1 MLRIKTAQNSGYE
14 ARALLEQAIENNEVD
29 VQKLYDLIES
39 ALSFGEVTSLR
50 TLASGILEKAYEAG
64 ATVATLVIIDYA
76 TKHADIRGFG
86 TDPAIISQV
95 VLNNAVLHK
104 DVQGLHRAV
113 SNIVRFYGK
122 GGEAFILRYFSGIR
136 GSTYYTDNFLNDIVN
151 IFMSVGLVP
160 SRKNSLDWVVFIT
173 NVIHDTDDIKPIL
186 RLMDFRESGFR
197 IPDSVYTALFDAIKA
212 NKITQEELVKF
223 VINWTLD
230 KSTLRYIAVLAFR
243 RKLFYFSYILYY
255 YAKNNVFPPDADMY
269 TEESLVEIFTRGND
283 EEIESVLSRYE
294 WVCTEDKRYARAS
307 FRSCCLFF
315 IESDNIEGFKNFV
328 NTFGYNDV
336 MRDYKTTIIDRAVQH
351 SSINIIDYLIE
362 RDEARKDILLNI
374 IQSCLLAGN
383 TNVFS
388 HVLPVAIS
396 EIRGNISYVYQLI
409 EGTSMEKRA
418 GKDLM
423 KFVDILMSY
432 DIKPPEFIDE
442 TIFMNIVSKYAE
454 SKEDIDR
461 YIEFVGWEC
470 FRDPG
475 ALCEII
481 KNRMRLKLSL
491 DDIRGYF
498 QKLCGELN
506 IQGGYLILLESIKT
520 RNPHIIKIAINKLDA
535 ENNIDLLANIAIRAV
550 LYNDREEERKGFVIL
565 LRQLPE
571 RVVVELLKLF
581 VSGTYSHNDKIIEFI
596 LDNYELSEEGR
607 SNLYE

>member
-14 ARALLEQAIENNEVD
+14 ARALLEQAIEENEVD

-50 TLASGILEKAYEAG
+50 TLASGILEKAYEAS

-76 TKHADIRGFG
+76 TKHTNIREF
-86 TDPAIISQV
+86 DAYPAIISQV

-104 DVQGLHRAV
+104 DMQGIHRAI
-113 SNIVRFYGK
+113 SNIVRFYDK

-173 NVIHDTDDIKPIL
+173 NVLHDADDIKPIL
-186 RLMDFRESGFR
+186 RLMGFRESGFR
-197 IPDSVYTALFDAIKA
+197 IPDSVYIALFDAIKA

-223 VINWTLD
+223 VINWALD

-243 RKLFYFSYILYY
+243 RKLFYFSYVLYY

-294 WVCTEDKRYARAS
+294 LVCTDKRYVRAS
-307 FRSCCLFF
+307 FISCCLFF

-336 MRDYKTTIIDRAVQH
+336 MRNYKTTIIDRAVRH

-374 IQSCLLAGN
+374 IQSCSLAGN
-383 TNVFS
+383 TKVFS

-396 EIRGNISYVYQLI
+396 EIGGNISYVYQLI
-409 EGTSMEKRA
+409 GSTSMEKRA
-418 GKDLM
+418 EKDLM

-432 DIKPPEFIDE
+432 DIKPPELIDE
-442 TIFMNIVSKYAE
+442 FIFMNIVSKYAE

-475 ALCEII
+475 VLCEII

-498 QKLCGELN
+498 QKLCGDIN

-520 RNPHIIKIAINKLDA
+520 RNPHIIKIAINKLNV
-535 ENNIDLLANIAIRAV
+535 ENNIDLLVNIAIRAV
-550 LYNDREEERKGFVIL
+550 LYNDREEEMKGFVIL

-571 RVVVELLKLF
+571 RVVVEFLKVF
-581 VSGTYSHNDKIIEFI
+581 VSGTYSHNDKIIKFI
-596 LDNYELSEEGR
+596 LDNYELSEEGKR
-607 SNLYE
+607 ELYE